1 MNIFLL
7 LINEFIIVQCILQIY
22 STVYI
27 TNIYIFVNWKIPIQ
41 YLKYVR
47 FLLTDNIDIK

>member
-7 LINEFIIVQCILQIY
+7 LINEFINVQCVLQIY

-27 TNIYIFVNWKIPIQ
+27 TNIYIFVIGKFP
-41 YLKYVR
+41 Y
-47 FLLTDNIDIK
+47 NI